1 MSRFDVEIRGAREHN
16 LRDVSLR
23 LPRGKLICMTGVSG
37 SGKSSLAFDTLYAE
51 GQRRYVESL
60 SSYARQFLGKLPKPD
75 VDRIDGLSPS
85 IAIQQKTGGNNPR
98 STVGTITE
106 INDFLRVLYARVG
119 ENRCPQCDRP
129 VAALSREEI
138 AERVFDLELG
148 AKFSIL
154 APIARGQKGEY
165 KDVFASLARGGFV
178 RARVDGRIVDLS
190 DPPRLARNVQH
201 DIDVVID
208 RLKVDPDAKA
218 RLSEAIETGLKLGD
232 GAVIVAVEG
241 ADDLML
247 SSRFA
252 CVSCGIGFDEPSPQ
266 LYSFNSPRGM
276 CTKCLGLGISY
287 SFDPDMLIP
296 DPDRSIWE
304 GAIAPLGP
312 VSEFG
317 KWRKHIFEGLAKNL
331 AADPGGVDAKKL
343 LKTPW
348 KVLPKPIQD
357 AILNGTGDRT
367 IVYHFHGG
375 KGGWSHTDRWEGVS
389 TDLMNQYLN
398 ASKGPRRSA
407 LEKYMRSGGCVDCGG
422 SRLNARAR
430 ATRVGGM
437 TLPAIS
443 AWPIAKFAHFLA
455 ALAGKPTENHELD
468 PSEIPAPLDSTAA
481 LIAEELLKELRTRT
495 GFLIDVGLD
504 YLSLD
509 RPAPTLSGGEAQRIR
524 LAGQVGAGLVG
535 VLYIL
540 DEPSIGLHPRDN
552 ERLLNTLKRLRD
564 LGNTVVVVEHD
575 EETMRAADHLV
586 DFGPGP
592 GVKGGE
598 VVASGTLAEIAAEP
612 RSLTGRYLSGD
623 LKIAIPKV
631 RKPEG
636 DRKLT
641 IVGARHHNLKNID
654 VDIPLGLLV
663 CVTGVSGSGK
673 SSLVTDILRD
683 ALARDLNGAESEPG
697 AHDRIDGVDLLD
709 KIIDID
715 QSPIGRTP
723 RSNPSTY
730 TKLFD
735 LIRNLY
741 TELPDAKT
749 RGYQAGRFSFN
760 VEGGRCEACQGNGSN
775 KLEMDFLADVWV
787 TCPVCEGRR
796 FNRETLH
803 VRFKGKSINDVLNMD
818 VQEALDHFSNVPRIA
833 SMLRTLHDV
842 GLDYIKLGQPSPTL
856 SGGEAQRIKLARELV
871 KRGTGKTLYILDE
884 PTTGLHFADVGKLID
899 VLRGFTEQGNTVV
912 VVEHNLD
919 VIKTADWIIDLGPE
933 GGERGGLIVAQ
944 GTPEDVVEIE
954 ESRTGRALRSVLSAA
969 RGTKRK
975 QAKATKIPK
984 NKHTKN
990 HSVINDPSLKEISI
1004 QGARQNNLKGVD
1016 VDIPRRSLTVCAGPS
1031 GSGKSSL
1038 AIDTLYAEGQRRYVE
1053 SLSSYA
1059 RQFLA
1064 PLPKPKVERI
1074 TGLSPAICI
1083 EQKTTSHSPR
1093 STVGTVTEI
1102 YDYLR
1107 ILMAR
1112 LGRGHCPRCGIEI
1125 AARTTDEIV
1134 EKVLHLPEE
1143 TRVYVMAPV
1152 ELRDGMEYHELFD
1165 ELRAS
1170 GFTRV
1175 RVDGITYDVDK
1186 APRKTRNLGH
1196 GIEVIVDR
1204 AIVRRSTRSRLAD
1217 SIEAALDLGKGVA
1230 HVARVGDP
1238 ADESHWDVSRFTRH
1252 RSCDHCRR
1260 DFEELSPH
1268 HFSFNSPIGWCPD
1281 CLGIGVRTGAD
1292 PASLIPDPSRSL
1304 NQGAITCWPELND
1317 RNAQFR
1323 AMIAAFAEATG
1334 IDLDAPYRDLSGAHR
1349 RAILYGVANLKV
1361 QVAAGSSW
1369 PAFAFQY
1376 KGLFPAIEEAGRVSY
1391 TYRNRLHGMVGEVEC
1406 TGCMGTRL
1414 RDDAS
1419 AARFHGYTIDQIC
1432 GWPLDRALDYFKILD
1447 IQGDERRIAGDLI
1460 REVVDRLTFLVEV
1473 GLEYLTLSRSTPTLS
1488 GGEAQRIRLASQ
1500 IGSGLS
1506 GVLYV
1511 LDEPTIGLHPRDNA
1525 RLLAALKRLRDLGNT
1540 LVVVEHDRDVIE
1552 AADFLID
1559 FGPAAGAFGG
1569 EITAAARPGDVKTIE
1584 TSLTGRYLAGKE
1596 SIPVPIDR
1604 RPTDE
1609 KALVVKGATHNNL
1622 KNITVR
1628 FPIGALT
1635 VVTGVSG
1642 SGKSSLVEDVLWK
1655 ALAARLHL
1663 AKVVPGSHQAI
1674 TGEHFI
1680 NKVISVDQSPIGST
1694 PNSNPATYTGL
1705 FDLIRE
1711 LFAKVPESRV
1721 KGYTTRRFS
1730 FNQQGG
1736 RCEACEGE
1744 GQKKIEMHFL
1754 PDVWVVCEVCQ
1765 GKRYTAD
1772 TLAILYRGKSIAD
1785 VLEMTVDA
1793 ALELFEV
1800 IPRIVKILSTLRDV
1814 GLGYVCLGQPS
1825 PTLSGGEAQRVKLAA
1840 ELARPDTG
1848 KTLYILDEPTTGL
1861 HIDDTRKLLAVLH
1874 RLADLGNT
1882 VVVIEH
1888 NLDVIKSADWIVD
1901 LGPEAGGAGGEVVAT
1916 GSPEEV
1922 AANPASITGTILR
1935 DVLKRD
1941 PRAARPVFN
1950 PFSESTPTSEMRQE
1964 YSNRHGSK
1972 NLVDLKSGGIPL
1984 VPNAPPPWR
1993 SNGRRWHTIDRTGR
2007 NGKPARWDGAIITRI
2022 VDYVTEAGDFLV
2034 DWSNQTIV
2042 RVTYNE
2048 ERSPIFL
2055 EFGTGSEWI
2064 VKVRFYLHK
2073 KISDPRSLADR
2084 FGLEPFYKCRP
2095 PVASV
2100 EERVSVRPAGTNLQ
2114 EVAFACHSLADVSTA
2129 EFQAFLDVAIDDYKL
2144 RTGCFGADRA
2154 VAYRNACDQA
2164 AGDESAN
2171 SKRIKA

>member
-106 INDFLRVLYARVG
+106 INDFLRVLYARIG
-119 ENRCPQCDRP
+119 ENRCPRCDRP

-138 AERVFDLELG
+138 ASRVLEIERG
-148 AKFSIL
+148 TKFAIL

-165 KDVFASLARGGFV
+165 KDVFASLARAGFV
-178 RARVDGRIVDLS
+178 RARVDGQVIDLS
-190 DPPRLARNVQH
+190 DPPRLSRNVQH

-208 RLKVDPDAKA
+208 RLKVDPES
-218 RLSEAIETGLKLGD
+218 RSRISEGIETGLNIGE
-232 GAVIVAVEG
+232 GAVIIAVQG
-241 ADDLML
+241 AEDLML

-252 CVSCGIGFDEPSPQ
+252 CASCGIGFDEPSPQ

-276 CTKCLGLGISY
+276 CMKCAGLGVSY
-287 SFDPDMLIP
+287 NFDPELLIP
-296 DPDRSIWE
+296 DPDLSIWE
-304 GAIAPLGP
+304 GAIEPLGR

-317 KWRKHIFEGLAKNL
+317 KWRKHIFEGLATNL

-348 KVLPKPIQD
+348 RELPKPIRT
-357 AILNGTGDRT
+357 AILEGTGDRK
-367 IVYHFHGG
+367 IVYHYKGG
-375 KGGWSHTDRWEGVS
+375 KGGWAHTEIWEGVLA
-389 TDLMNQYLN
+389 DLMRQYMST
-398 ASKGPRRSA
+398 SKSPRKAA
-407 LEKYMRSGGCVDCGG
+407 LDKYMRSGTCVECGG

-430 ATRVGGM
+430 ATRVGGK
-437 TLPAIS
+437 TLPEIS
-443 AWPIAKFAHFLA
+443 AWPIAKFAQFMA
-455 ALAGKPTENHELD
+455 ALAGKPLNHCDLD
-468 PSEIPAPLDSTAA
+468 PADLPAPLETTAA
-481 LIAEELLKELRTRT
+481 FIAEELIKELRART

-631 RKPEG
+631 RRPAG

-641 IVGARHHNLKNID
+641 IVGARRHNLKNID

-683 ALARDLNGAESEPG
+683 ALARELNGAECEPG
-697 AHDRIDGVDLLD
+697 EHDRIEGVDLLD

-741 TELPDAKT
+741 AELPDAKT

-775 KLEMDFLADVWV
+775 KLEMDFLADVWT

-818 VQEALDHFSNVPRIA
+818 VQEALDHFANVPRIA

-842 GLDYIKLGQPSPTL
+842 GLDYIKLGQPSTTL

-899 VLRGFTEQGNTVV
+899 VLRGFTDQGNTVV

-933 GGERGGLIVAQ
+933 GGEGGGRIVAE
-944 GTPEDVVEIE
+944 GTPEQIVKVE

-969 RGTKRK
+969 KASKRK
-975 QAKATKIPK
+975 TTAKGSTNNRAKK
-984 NKHTKN
+984 A
-990 HSVINDPSLKEISI
+990 SAINDPSLKEISI

-1102 YDYLR
+1102 YDYIR

-1112 LGRGHCPRCGIEI
+1112 LGRGHCPACGIEI

-1143 TRVYVMAPV
+1143 TRIYVMAPIESREGSTYEDLYN
-1152 ELRDGMEYHELFD
+1152 ELK
-1165 ELRAS
+1165 AS

-1186 APRKTRNLGH
+1186 APRSSRSGGRK
-1196 GIEVIVDR
+1196 IEVIVDR

-1230 HVARVGDP
+1230 HVARVGE
-1238 ADESHWDVSRFTRH
+1238 ADDEARWHVSRFTRH
-1252 RSCDHCRR
+1252 RSCDRCRR

-1268 HFSFNSPIGWCPD
+1268 HFSFNSPLGWCPD
-1281 CLGIGVRTGAD
+1281 CLGIGVRSGAD
-1292 PASLIPDPSRSL
+1292 PSSLIPDPTLSI
-1304 NQGAITCWPELND
+1304 NQGAITCWPYLD
-1317 RNAQFR
+1317 DKNAMFR
-1323 AMIAAFAEATG
+1323 GMIQALAAATG
-1334 IDLDAPYRDLSGAHR
+1334 IDLDVPYRDLPAAHR
-1349 RAILYGVANLKV
+1349 RAILYGTPNLKV
-1361 QVAAGSSW
+1361 QVPAGSSW

-1376 KGLFPAIEEAGRVSY
+1376 KGLFPAIEEASRVSY

-1406 TGCMGTRL
+1406 PTCMGSRL
-1414 RDDAS
+1414 RDDA
-1419 AARFHGYTIDQIC
+1419 AAVRFHGHTIDQIC
-1432 GWPLDRALDYFKILD
+1432 AWPLDRAFAFFKNLD
-1447 IQGDERRIAGDLI
+1447 IKGDEKRIAGDLI

-1552 AADFLID
+1552 AADHLID
-1559 FGPAAGAFGG
+1559 FGPAAGVFGG
-1569 EITAAARPGDVKTIE
+1569 EITAAARPGDVKKIE
-1584 TSLTGRYLAGKE
+1584 KSLTGRYLAGKE
-1596 SIPVPIDR
+1596 SIPVPINR
-1604 RPTDE
+1604 RPVDGQ
-1609 KALVVKGATHNNL
+1609 AIVVEGATHNNL
-1622 KNITVR
+1622 KDITVR

-1642 SGKSSLVEDVLWK
+1642 SGKSTLVEDVLWK
-1655 ALAARLHL
+1655 ALAARIHL
-1663 AKVVPGSHQAI
+1663 AKVVAGTHKAI
-1674 TGEHFI
+1674 TFKNYI
-1680 NKVISVDQSPIGST
+1680 NKVIRVDQSPIGST
-1694 PNSNPATYTGL
+1694 PNSNPATYTGV

-1711 LFAKVPESRV
+1711 LFAKVPEARV
-1721 KGYTTRRFS
+1721 KGFTTRRFS
-1730 FNQQGG
+1730 FNQPGG

-1744 GQKKIEMHFL
+1744 GQKKVEMHFL
-1754 PDVWVVCEVCQ
+1754 PDVWVVCDVCQ

-1772 TLAILYRGKSIAD
+1772 TLAITYRGKSIAD
-1785 VLEMTVDA
+1785 VLDMTIDS
-1793 ALELFEV
+1793 ALELFEAV
-1800 IPRIVKILSTLRDV
+1800 PRIVKILRTLQDV
-1814 GLGYVCLGQPS
+1814 GLGYVSLGQAS

-1848 KTLYILDEPTTGL
+1848 QTLYILDEPTTGL
-1861 HIDDTRKLLAVLH
+1861 HVDDTRKLLAVLH

-1888 NLDVIKSADWIVD
+1888 NLDVIKSADWIID
-1901 LGPEAGGAGGEVVAT
+1901 LGPEAGDAGGSVVAT
-1916 GSPEEV
+1916 GSPETI
-1922 AANPASITGTILR
+1922 AANPASITGRILAE
-1935 DVLKRD
+1935 VLKRD
-1941 PRAARPVFN
+1941 PRGARPVFN
-1950 PFSESTPTSEMRQE
+1950 PLEATMRAIGTREEYPSRLGSNETPVVAP
-1964 YSNRHGSK
+1964 GS
-1972 NLVDLKSGGIPL
+1972 IA
-1984 VPNAPPPWR
+1984 PNAKPPWQTD
-1993 SNGRRWHTIDRTGR
+1993 GRKWHTIDRTGR

-2022 VDYVTEAGDFLV
+2022 VDYVTAAGDFKV

-2042 RVTYNE
+2042 RVTYNDE
-2048 ERSPIFL
+2048 DRSPIFL

-2073 KISDPRSLADR
+2073 KISDPRSFAERLGLA
-2084 FGLEPFYKCRP
+2084 PFYKCRP

-2100 EERVSVRPAGTNLQ
+2100 EERVSVRPAGTKLH
-2114 EVAFACHSLADVSTA
+2114 EIAFACHSVEDVSTDA
-2129 EFQAFLDVAIDDYKL
+2129 FREFLDMAIEDYKL
-2144 RTGCFGADRA
+2144 RTGRYGVDRA
-2154 VAYRNACDQA
+2154 RAYHQDSD
-2164 AGDESAN
+2164 DEAEDERA
-2171 SKRIKA
+2171 KPKKIKA